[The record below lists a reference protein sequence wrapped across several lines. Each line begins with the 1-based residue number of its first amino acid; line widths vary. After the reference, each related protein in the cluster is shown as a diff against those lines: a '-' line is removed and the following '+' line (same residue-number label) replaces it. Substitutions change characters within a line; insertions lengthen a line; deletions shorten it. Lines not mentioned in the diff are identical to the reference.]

1 MAQLDKEKAAKIL
14 EVLTTVKTGTKFALV
29 ENSPDLKKQKFS
41 KPSYKEFSEQ
51 SKTAASLSYISAQRK
66 VWGSLNSLFAQK
78 GLSKNLLKDP
88 QVAEAIYNELFIEAG
103 SWAKTY
109 GLEAAPAAQKV
120 EEASLQFVEPPVEEP
135 QIKSANPNVIDG
147 AADALPLVQGE
158 EPMSNT
164 DNTPVEATATGAAAE
179 EITPAAE
186 PVAPEVAQ
194 DAPTTERPAYDDKFW
209 LWAKEQGLDISKDGY
224 ENNSVAPEKVAE
236 IYKKYQASLQ
246 SGAEPAAAND
256 DVAGESGQLDLIE
269 GEEPPVDDN
278 EWIKEYNE
286 YLTKYGREHNNA
298 WTRDAGEDGQLCG
311 HFEKGPSFVYDSP
324 NKLNF
329 GYKKDDKPMAED
341 FMGPLSLAK
350 EKGQKLSWNSN
361 ISEASR
367 KAIMEACAKVGLDI
381 VGLNEA
387 EQEKFD
393 KMRGVPQETKEE
405 PSKEEPKK
413 ALNPVEAMRDKIR
426 QRKADSG
433 EIRGMLLE
441 NATEG
446 ADKAKLERRH
456 RMYQLTSKGATT
468 YGDKPEDQELLGLEL
483 ADVAARIEALQGNAD
498 VKDNVTSRL
507 SARKADLEI
516 IRDARANPD
525 KADQEK
531 LAAAQKRES
540 DYYGHQRNLMNNF
553 RGNAKE

>member
-14 EVLTTVKTGTKFALV
+14 EVLTTVKTGAKFALV
-29 ENSPDLKKQKFS
+29 ENSPDLKKRGFR
-41 KPSYKEFSEQ
+41 KPSYEDFSEKV
-51 SKTAASLSYISAQRK
+51 KTAPSDSYLGAQRK
-66 VWGSLNSLFAQK
+66 VWDSLNSLFAQK

-88 QVAEAIYNELFIEAG
+88 QVAEALYNELFIEGG
-103 SWAKTY
+103 SWAKAY

-120 EEASLQFVEPPVEEP
+120 EEAVLPIVEPQKEEP
-135 QIKSANPNVIDG
+135 SKSGNPNVG
-147 AADALPLVQGE
+147 AADAPISVGGE
-158 EPMSNT
+158 ETMPNS
-164 DNTPVEATATGAAAE
+164 DNSQVETTGTGVTGE
-179 EITPAAE
+179 EITPATEE
-186 PVAPEVAQ
+186 PVAPEVVE
-194 DAPTTERPAYDDKFW
+194 DKTTAARPAYDDKFW
-209 LWAKEQGLDISKDGY
+209 AWAKDQGYDISKDGY
-224 ENNSVAPEKVAE
+224 ENDSIVPEKVAE
-236 IYKKYQASLQ
+236 IYTKYQASLQ
-246 SGAEPAAAND
+246 TGAEPPAAND
-256 DVAGESGQLDLIE
+256 GVTGESGQLDLVG
-269 GEEPPVDDN
+269 GEEPPVDEN

-286 YLTKYGREHNNA
+286 YLTKYGQEHNNA

-329 GYKKDDKPMAED
+329 GYKKDDKPAAED

-393 KMRGVPQETKEE
+393 KMRGVSQETKEE
-405 PSKEEPKK
+405 SKK

-433 EIRGMLLE
+433 EIRGVLLE

-483 ADVAARIEALQGNAD
+483 DDVAARIEALQGNAD

-507 SARKADLEI
+507 STRKADLEI
-516 IRDARANPD
+516 IRDARTNPD
-525 KADQEK
+525 NADQEK
-531 LAAAQKRES
+531 LAAAKKRES
-540 DYYGHQRNLMNNF
+540 DYYGHQHNLMNNF
-553 RGNAKE
+553 RGRAKE

>member
-1 MAQLDKEKAAKIL
+1 MRKKSLTLLVATTLASS
-14 EVLTTVKTGTKFALV
+14 VL
-29 ENSPDLKKQKFS
+29 FS
-41 KPSYKEFSEQ
+41 SC
-51 SKTAASLSYISAQRK
+51 I
-66 VWGSLNSLFAQK
+66 GSF
-78 GLSKNLLKDP
+78 GL
-88 QVAEAIYNELFIEAG
+88 
-103 SWAKTY
+103 T
-109 GLEAAPAAQKV
+109 
-120 EEASLQFVEPPVEEP
+120 
-135 QIKSANPNVIDG
+135 
-147 AADALPLVQGE
+147 
-158 EPMSNT
+158 
-164 DNTPVEATATGAAAE
+164 
-179 EITPAAE
+179 
-186 PVAPEVAQ
+186 
-194 DAPTTERPAYDDKFW
+194 
-209 LWAKEQGLDISKDGY
+209 
-224 ENNSVAPEKVAE
+224 
-236 IYKKYQASLQ
+236 
-246 SGAEPAAAND
+246 
-256 DVAGESGQLDLIE
+256 
-269 GEEPPVDDN
+269 
-278 EWIKEYNE
+278 
-286 YLTKYGREHNNA
+286 
-298 WTRDAGEDGQLCG
+298 
-311 HFEKGPSFVYDSP
+311 
-324 NKLNF
+324 NKL
-329 GYKKDDKPMAED
+329 
-341 FMGPLSLAK
+341 
-350 EKGQKLSWNSN
+350 LSWNSN

-405 PSKEEPKK
+405 PAKEEPKK
-413 ALNPVEAMRDKIR
+413 ALNPVEAMRDQIR

-468 YGDKPEDQELLGLEL
+468 FGDKPEDQELLGLEL

-540 DYYGHQRNLMNNF
+540 DGHQRNLMNNF
-553 RGNAKE
+553 RGNVKE